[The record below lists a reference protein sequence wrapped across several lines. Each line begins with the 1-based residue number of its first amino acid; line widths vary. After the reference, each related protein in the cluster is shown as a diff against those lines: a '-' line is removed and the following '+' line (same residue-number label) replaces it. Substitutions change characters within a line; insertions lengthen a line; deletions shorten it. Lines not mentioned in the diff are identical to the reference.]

1 MDETTPLLPGQNDHN
16 DEDTTATRLTR
27 VSRII
32 AILIWSSII
41 TSAVTFLYS
50 LAVYLVVKLS
60 LYYVFFSWGM
70 RDTIEMLLPLS
81 FLCAVVSLFGIF
93 KLTVPSTGA
102 WLFVNFIFDL
112 LIVFLLLANIAL
124 SGSGVAS
131 WGQCVDYSRKFPA
144 PGFEGRCNRFA
155 NAIKAL
161 ILVGLV
167 FEMAL
172 MSLHLVFFIYN
183 VVLGVKRLV
192 QYSRGWRFPMVRL
205 LWSLPLRY

>member
-70 RDTIEMLLPLS
+70 RDTIEMLLPL
-81 FLCAVVSLFGIF
+81 
-93 KLTVPSTGA
+93 
-102 WLFVNFIFDL
+102 
-112 LIVFLLLANIAL
+112 
-124 SGSGVAS
+124 
-131 WGQCVDYSRKFPA
+131 
-144 PGFEGRCNRFA
+144 
-155 NAIKAL
+155 
-161 ILVGLV
+161 LVRHLQADRPKYRR
-167 FEMAL
+167 MAL
-172 MSLHLVFFIYN
+172 RQLY
-183 VVLGVKRLV
+183 
-192 QYSRGWRFPMVRL
+192 
-205 LWSLPLRY
+205 LRSVDRIPPFG